1 MPSSLD
7 ERLSRIELMLSEII
21 DRLVELEMRLRAS
34 EEAVIAGELI
44 GVANLPAYR
53 ALEAAR
59 IVVRLARIIGGIDEI
74 TRAIIEALAAKGPQT
89 LRGLEREVRRIRG
102 KASRRKI
109 SERVRLLEEIG
120 VVEVERRP
128 NRSIVR
134 LKSVEESPE
143 DG

>member
-1 MPSSLD
+1 M
-7 ERLSRIELMLSEII
+7 
-21 DRLVELEMRLRAS
+21 
-34 EEAVIAGELI
+34 
-44 GVANLPAYR
+44 ANLPAYR

-109 SERVRLLEEIG
+109 SERVRWLEEIG